1 MQRLERL
8 AREVVTR
15 WECGNLAEAVRAL
28 DRHLQEI
35 AEDRERYR
43 DLIERAIGR
52 YADDDIEIDAD
63 GALISASQAEAF
75 VTGWL
80 WVSKR
85 QDENVPLEAHVD
97 TAARPQEGQASMKS
111 S

>member
-15 WECGNLAEAVRAL
+15 WECSNLAEAVRAL

-35 AEDRERYR
+35 AEERERYR
-43 DLIERAIGR
+43 DLIERVIDL

-63 GALISASQAEAF
+63 STFISASQAGAF
-75 VTGWL
+75 VTG
-80 WVSKR
+80 
-85 QDENVPLEAHVD
+85 
-97 TAARPQEGQASMKS
+97 
-111 S
+111 